1 VQVRGRGL
9 QLRALEPV
17 QHARAARHPRARAEL
32 SRMSPAR
39 VLAVLVAMMVTL
51 AFAGPG
57 ASAQNSGGGVGY
69 QRALGDRLPLTEGM
83 SGDDVASLQQAL
95 TLAGFP
101 VTVDGQFGAATEQ
114 ALVAWEAA
122 SGRPVDGIVDAD
134 DAAALLGVL
143 RTATPIPTPAPA
155 PAPLPAPQPT
165 PAPTGTTATI
175 NSAGHAI
182 AAAGSP
188 VRVQRIIAAANH
200 IATLPYRFGGGHGR
214 FTDTA
219 YDCSGSVSFA
229 LHGAKLLQTTL
240 DSTGLE
246 RFGAAGPGRWVTIYA
261 NAGHTFMVVEG
272 LRFDTSGATQAGT
285 RWQADERPSKG
296 YVIRHPVGL

>member
-1 VQVRGRGL
+1 MS
-9 QLRALEPV
+9 
-17 QHARAARHPRARAEL
+17 H
-32 SRMSPAR
+32 MSPAR
-39 VLAVLVAMMVTL
+39 VLTILAAMMISL

-57 ASAQNSGGGVGY
+57 ASAQSTGGGGAY
-69 QRALGDRLPLTEGM
+69 QPALGDRLPLTPGM
-83 SGDDVASLQQAL
+83 SGNDVASLQQAL

-101 VTVDGQFGAATEQ
+101 VTADGQFGAETEQ
-114 ALVAWEAA
+114 ALEAWEAA

-143 RTATPIPTPAPA
+143 QTAAPIPPTSTGPGSP
-155 PAPLPAPQPT
+155 PPPPT
-165 PAPTGTTATI
+165 PVTTGSTATI
-175 NSAGHAI
+175 NGAGHAV

-188 VRVQRIIAAANH
+188 IRVQRMIAAANH

-229 LHGAKLLQTTL
+229 LHGAKLLSMTL

-285 RWQADERPSKG
+285 RWQAAVRTTTG
-296 YVIRHPVGL
+296 YVVRHPVGL